1 MDETL
6 RAVVTGASSGIGAA
20 TARSLVAAG
29 WRVLAVARRAERLEA
44 LAEQTGCETLAADL
58 TDPGDVARL
67 ARAATAAPLHALVDN
82 AGGAFSTASVE
93 DGDPQDWR
101 RAFEVNVLATLR
113 VTQALLPA
121 LRASGRGDVLVMSS
135 TAART
140 PYPGGAEYVAAKH
153 AESVIA
159 QTLRLELVGQ
169 PVRVI
174 EIAPGMVKTE
184 EFTLN
189 RTGGNRAATDAVYAG
204 VAQPLLA
211 QDVADAVTWALTRP
225 HHVNVDLMVI
235 RPRAQAAAHLVAR
248 ERT

>member
-20 TARSLVAAG
+20 TVRSLTATG
-29 WRVLAVARRAERLEA
+29 WQVLAVARRAERLEA
-44 LAEQTGCETLAADL
+44 LAAETGCEVLAADL
-58 TDPGDVARL
+58 TDEGDVARL
-67 ARAATAAPLHALVDN
+67 AAAATAAPLHALVDN
-82 AGGAFSTASVE
+82 AGGAFSTDTVE

-140 PYPGGAEYVAAKH
+140 PYPGGGEYVAAKH

-174 EIAPGMVKTE
+174 EIAPGMVKTD

-189 RTGGNRAATDAVYAG
+189 RTGGDRAAADAVYAG
-204 VAQPLLA
+204 VAQPLVA
-211 QDVADAVTWALTRP
+211 EDVADAVTWALTRP

-248 ERT
+248 EQG